1 MVEAVKFRQALVALI
16 LVPAIAASGMNASS
30 AASAKPKPKA
40 THTKSIHKKLATKT
54 STHAKTVVR
63 KTKAHHS
70 VSKKLVTKKSVN
82 RKAAYVAPRKVAAP
96 VKKVVK
102 KVTAIKWPPA
112 GYTSIGTAY
121 ARVPT
126 GTELLKILATT
137 TTPTPGLTTCSP
149 DPKNPSAPAFAC
161 AAILVGSTEKCSW
174 WKVTSSITGP
184 DPANTS
190 NRIVYGELTTLQPG
204 AAAKTIQTIFLIS
217 PVTLQ
222 PGIQFTGI
230 TALCGIG
237 STAEKVP
244 STSFDQSPDY
254 NPQATPSPSDVPAS
268 PEPSPSPSNS

>member
-1 MVEAVKFRQALVALI
+1 MVEAVSLKKTLVALI
-16 LVPAIAASGMNASS
+16 LVPVIALAGMNVSD
-30 AASAKPKPKA
+30 AASAKPKPKV
-40 THTKSIHKKLATKT
+40 THSKTVHSKKTTTKKAATKKA
-54 STHAKTVVR
+54 ST
-63 KTKAHHS
+63 
-70 VSKKLVTKKSVN
+70 KKSTKKSVA
-82 RKAAYVAPRKVAAP
+82 KKSTKVSKKTSYVAP
-96 VKKVVK
+96 K
-102 KVTAIKWPPA
+102 KVTAPVKRKAKKVATIKWPPVGFA
-112 GYTSIGTAY
+112 SIGSAF

-137 TTPTPGLTTCSP
+137 TTPTPGLTKCSP

-174 WKVTSSITGP
+174 WKVTTSITGP
-184 DPANTS
+184 DPANSS

-204 AAAKTIQTIFLIS
+204 AAAKTIQTVFLIS

-254 NPQATPSPSDVPAS
+254 NPQPTPSPSATPAS
-268 PEPSPSPSNS
+268 PEPSPSPSNT